1 MFISIIVSS
10 NPICDAITFC
20 LPQLTS
26 KTITTRV
33 FVITRAPCSHAAY
46 VARTIILIYIYTTRF
61 CRGTKY
67 SNWSRYRAGKNPKTF
82 EPRGKK
88 NTRNFAR
95 RSYRILVFIENLI
108 KHWNVSSASRILL
121 QLSALFYKLSSIDIS
136 YVPSINNENTRNAD
150 KRTP

>member
-46 VARTIILIYIYTTRF
+46 VARTIIYIYDQIL
-61 CRGTKY
+61 
-67 SNWSRYRAGKNPKTF
+67 SRYEIFKLVAVSRRKKSENFRTAWQKKYTKFRPAVLSNSGIYRKSDKTL
-82 EPRGKK
+82 E
-88 NTRNFAR
+88 
-95 RSYRILVFIENLI
+95 RIE
-108 KHWNVSSASRILL
+108 R
-121 QLSALFYKLSSIDIS
+121 
-136 YVPSINNENTRNAD
+136 VPYSLTIIRVVL
-150 KRTP
+150 